1 MHFYLSRFQK
11 ERLSISDETIQ
22 TLSSQALEYLVTVY
36 ELFLEGT
43 DRLGWQHVAID
54 DDFEKSL
61 YAKQWHELIVDVISW
76 NVEIPSWFNTANK
89 LKIPEQIKTLLGL
102 LERADRRDLSI
113 SGATNCRKE
122 ALVALCSPR
131 TGDKGTIALSE
142 CCF

>member
-1 MHFYLSRFQK
+1 MYSTKCIFDLLRFQK

-43 DRLGWQHVAID
+43 DRLGWQHLAID

-76 NVEIPSWFNTANK
+76 NVQIPSWFNTANK
-89 LKIPEQIKTLLGL
+89 LKIPEQIKTL
-102 LERADRRDLSI
+102 
-113 SGATNCRKE
+113 
-122 ALVALCSPR
+122 
-131 TGDKGTIALSE
+131 
-142 CCF
+142 